1 MGYISDLRK
10 FVGHKPLIMV
20 TAAGI
25 IIKDHKILLQK
36 RADLNLWAIH
46 GGALEIG
53 ETIEDTLVREIK
65 EEIGIKPTNYQFYK
79 VFSGENFRIEYPNKD
94 IVYLVDN
101 IFIVTDFE
109 GEIKID
115 QSEVTEVKWFN
126 LTDIPWQHLM
136 PHNELILKEYIL
148 SKQDK

>member
-1 MGYISDLRK
+1 
-10 FVGHKPLIMV
+10 
-20 TAAGI
+20 
-25 IIKDHKILLQK
+25 LLQK

-94 IVYLVDN
+94 IVYLVYN
-101 IFIVTDFE
+101 IFIVTDIE
-109 GEIKID
+109 GEIKIYH
-115 QSEVTEVKWFN
+115 SEIYEVMWFK
-126 LTDIPWQHLM
+126 LTDIQWQH
-136 PHNELILKEYIL
+136 
-148 SKQDK
+148 